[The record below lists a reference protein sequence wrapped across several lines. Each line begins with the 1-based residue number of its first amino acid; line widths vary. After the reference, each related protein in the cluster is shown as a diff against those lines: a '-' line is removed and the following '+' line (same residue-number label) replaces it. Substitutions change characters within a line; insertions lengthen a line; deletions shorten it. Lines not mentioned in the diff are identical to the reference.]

1 MLQAAGDP
9 VTLSTNASTA
19 LRFPRLSAVDGE
31 TAALGGGFQTLGIP
45 AGTLPVGYAT
55 IKPWKTWP
63 LVPPPLAQ
71 ITFGGGSAFE
81 LAGGEGNLWLLSAT
95 GAEAQGKGLSL
106 LRLLGSAPPEDLVLV
121 EAQAQRPA
129 FFSVSAGALLAGGD
143 LGGLLRASRVEGE
156 KVTALAPS
164 LGCASQGMPLWAGA
178 ARLPGGADLLMAT
191 SRNPPPV
198 CDQFE
203 NVPQGP
209 PLRILL
215 YRRDGQELT
224 LLQDRDE
231 GVTVMF
237 AGLIPRSDGVWLV
250 HQLGDGVTS
259 GPVVA
264 ERLGADG
271 APTGQN
277 VEVFPSGMIF
287 SPLALAPLG
296 DRLAVV
302 WSDDLGQVTKLLA
315 KVVGDDGQ
323 TPPVLFSNDFA
334 PERRALGS
342 PDGKSLLVAWETN
355 DGASSSTIRLLRL
368 DCSPEAQ

>member
-1 MLQAAGDP
+1 
-9 VTLSTNASTA
+9 V
-19 LRFPRLSAVDGE
+19 AV
-31 TAALGGGFQTLGIP
+31 GGGFQAIGIP
-45 AGTLPVGYAT
+45 AGTLPIGYAT
-55 IKPWKTWP
+55 IKPWETWP
-63 LVPPPLAQ
+63 LDPPTLAQ
-71 ITFGGGSAFE
+71 ITFGGASAYE
-81 LAGGEGNLWLLSAT
+81 LAGGEGSLWLLSAT
-95 GAEAQGKGLSL
+95 GAEVQGKGLTA
-106 LRLLGSAPPEDLVLV
+106 LRLLGGAPPGDLVQVDAL
-121 EAQAQRPA
+121 ALRPA
-129 FFSVSAGALLAGGD
+129 FFSLSGGALLAAGD
-143 LGGLLRASRVEGE
+143 LGGLLRAARVEGDKAE
-156 KVTALAPS
+156 ALTPS

-203 NVPQGP
+203 NVPQGSP
-209 PLRILL
+209 RRILL

-224 LLQDRDE
+224 LLQDKDE
-231 GVTVMF
+231 GVAVTF
-237 AGLIPRSDGVWLV
+237 AGLVPRSDGAWLV
-250 HQLGDGVTS
+250 YQLGDGVTS

-271 APTGQN
+271 APTGQSA
-277 VEVFPSGMIF
+277 EVFPGGMIF

-334 PERRALGS
+334 PERRVLGS
-342 PDGKSLLVAWETN
+342 PDGKSLLIAWETS
-355 DGASSSTIRLLRL
+355 DGASSSTIRLLRI
-368 DCSPEAQ
+368 DCAPEAQ

>member
-1 MLQAAGDP
+1 MLQAAGEP
-9 VTLSTNASTA
+9 VNIPANASTA
-19 LRFPRLSAVDGE
+19 VRFPRLSLVDGE
-31 TAALGGGFQTLGIP
+31 TAAVGGGLQALGIP
-45 AGTLPVGYAT
+45 AGTLPIGYAT
-55 IKPWKTWP
+55 FQPWKTWP
-63 LVPPPLAQ
+63 PAPPTLAQ

-95 GAEAQGKGLSL
+95 GAEVQGKGLSV
-106 LRLLGSAPPEDLVLV
+106 LRLLGSAPPGDLVPVDSLSL
-121 EAQAQRPA
+121 RPA
-129 FFSVSAGALLAGGD
+129 FFSVSGGALLAGGD
-143 LGGLLRASRVEGE
+143 LGGLLRAARVEGE
-156 KVTALAPS
+156 KATALSPS

-178 ARLPGGADLLMAT
+178 VRLPGGADLLMAT

-203 NVPQGP
+203 NVPQGSP
-209 PLRILL
+209 RRILL

-224 LLQDRDE
+224 LLQDRDTE
-231 GVTVMF
+231 VTVTF
-237 AGLIPRSDGVWLV
+237 AGLIPRSDGAWLV
-250 HQLGDGVTS
+250 HQLGDSITS
-259 GPVVA
+259 GSVVA

-271 APTGQN
+271 APTGQS
-277 VEVFPSGMIF
+277 VEVFSSGMIF

-315 KVVGDDGQ
+315 KVIGDDGQ
-323 TPPVLFSNDFA
+323 TPPVLFSSDFA